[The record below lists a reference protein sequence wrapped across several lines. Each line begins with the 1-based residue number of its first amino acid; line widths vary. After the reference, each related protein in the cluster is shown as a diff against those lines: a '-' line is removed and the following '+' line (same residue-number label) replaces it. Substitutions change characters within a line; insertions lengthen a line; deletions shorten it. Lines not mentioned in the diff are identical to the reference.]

1 MKKFLNL
8 SKKNFAIYG
17 LGSTGLSV
25 INYFKKINFN
35 NYTIWDDSKKLKKK
49 WNLDKLKKES
59 FIKSLKYVD
68 YIVLSPG
75 INLNNAQF
83 RKEILANKSKIISD
97 LDLFYMFN
105 SSMKSIVVTGTN
117 GKSTTCKII
126 HHVLKKNKINSILGG
141 NIGKPILSLNFKENP
156 YVIIEASSFQLAY
169 SNFVKPNFAIILNIS
184 NDHLDWHKSMNNY
197 INSKFKIFSLQKK
210 KNYALINNQSL
221 IKKYK
226 RKKYL
231 GKLIFINSKNYSK
244 IKNQIKNS
252 YLNSKANDEN
262 MSFVF
267 ALSKLLKIKE
277 KSLIQ
282 SLESFKGLSHR
293 HEIFLKKNNKI
304 FINDSKATS
313 FQASKFALESNK
325 NIFWIVGGKPKIGDK
340 FNLVKLKK
348 NIIKSYIIGK
358 NLNKFKNLL
367 GGKVNYELCRSLKNA
382 IFLIF
387 KDIKKFNHKDITVLL
402 SPASASYDQYENFEE
417 RGNEFK
423 KLIKTY
429 AGKYL

>member
-1 MKKFLNL
+1 MRLYL
-8 SKKNFAIYG
+8 G
-17 LGSTGLSV
+17 L
-25 INYFKKINFN
+25 KI
-35 NYTIWDDSKKLKKK
+35 K
-49 WNLDKLKKES
+49 WNLDKMKKES

-141 NIGKPILSLNFKENP
+141 NIGKPILSLNFKENS

-252 YLNSKANDEN
+252 YLNY
-262 MSFVF
+262 
-267 ALSKLLKIKE
+267 LLK
-277 KSLIQ
+277 
-282 SLESFKGLSHR
+282 
-293 HEIFLKKNNKI
+293 
-304 FINDSKATS
+304 T
-313 FQASKFALESNK
+313 KF
-325 NIFWIVGGKPKIGDK
+325 
-340 FNLVKLKK
+340 
-348 NIIKSYIIGK
+348 
-358 NLNKFKNLL
+358 
-367 GGKVNYELCRSLKNA
+367 
-382 IFLIF
+382 
-387 KDIKKFNHKDITVLL
+387 
-402 SPASASYDQYENFEE
+402 
-417 RGNEFK
+417 
-423 KLIKTY
+423 
-429 AGKYL
+429 